1 MPNDQLQVPPPQVRF
16 MFWMVHWELHKFVR
30 MYCNQIVTFVIAYV
44 VIIET
49 SGSAAGAAKAVEAER
64 TARTADV
71 LNFILTVV
79 GCLKK
84 VEVDGDVVGRAV
96 VTWSE

>member
-1 MPNDQLQVPPPQVRF
+1 M
-16 MFWMVHWELHKFVR
+16 
-30 MYCNQIVTFVIAYV
+30 TFVIAYV

-64 TARTADV
+64 TARTAEV

-79 GCLKK
+79 GCWKK
-84 VEVDGDVVGRAV
+84 IEVGGDAVEGLL
-96 VTWSE
+96 